1 MSKTDDGAP
10 GSDGADDSFASLLRK
25 KAPAAGGR
33 SKRPSFAGLIK
44 GEADPEDDRREAA
57 AASGPGDEPT
67 DPEIAG
73 DEAEIPEHPA
83 ARPPVGPDNGSPSAM
98 NRSRVAVFE
107 NGPSNQA
114 RAVDVIA
121 ALGYAALDTRR
132 DLGRLRQSLEEPDP
146 PEVAVVGLP
155 GGEEAIELVRELR
168 ERRDPAAPTLI
179 VATLPGPA
187 ESARRRAAEIGSD
200 LFLVRPHARDNLAAV
215 LAAADELGRTRVAL
229 AAARGSERELRD
241 RLAHFGQPDDSTG
254 FHQFEFFQRVLVM
267 ELKRAKRYGYSLAAA
282 LVAFD
287 EQPTTSSPAAARGL
301 RERIAMAITSNIRDI
316 DLPVEH
322 SDGRVLIFLPYTDL
336 EGATE
341 VGNRVVATVRA
352 HGRRGG
358 GGEGARCTVS
368 IGIAAIRP
376 GAPISFARLMKDAN
390 QALRAA
396 QLKGGDRVIVRQG
409 GP

>member
-57 AASGPGDEPT
+57 AASGPGEEPT

-73 DEAEIPEHPA
+73 DEAAVPEHPA
-83 ARPPVGPDNGSPSAM
+83 A
-98 NRSRVAVFE
+98 RVAVFE

-114 RAVDVIA
+114 RAVDVVA

-132 DLGRLRQSLEEPDP
+132 DLGRLRQLLEESDP

-287 EQPTTSSPAAARGL
+287 EPPAGASPAVARGL

-341 VGNRVVATVRA
+341 VGNRVVATARA
-352 HGRRGG
+352 HGR
-358 GGEGARCTVS
+358 GEGARCTVS

-396 QLKGGDRVIVRQG
+396 QLKGGDRVVVRQG